1 MKAPVARRIAFVLG
15 ALAFACQVYDSSLL
29 DGEGG
34 SPIPEDQWGSGIGW
48 WSVKTANGCVS
59 AGSPTVNDRPK
70 NAGGESV
77 APLYF
82 AVRDMALGSLDRA
95 GEPTDE
101 AWKQLGFDLDGQCT
115 SSDTCPG
122 VEQVACTSKGTGLP
136 IDGAECRD
144 NTFGRLEDEAVALEG
159 IGKTIGL
166 SNDGF
171 NCSLCGGVYNFVIK
185 LSEWNG
191 QPDDSN
197 VRVDFYPS
205 PGLENPPGWQC
216 DINAPIGEWKANGC
230 WTKSDRWTIQE
241 DSYSG
246 TLADGADLPP
256 ANLNDP
262 SAYVRQGYIVGQL
275 PADALLWFPGDKA
288 TVRAYPLKIQLGIFA
303 GRLVQK
309 DGAWHIADGTIAGR
323 SKGEDL
329 IEAFELLGFCE
340 GHQYYGTMKLYV
352 NNYLD
357 ILASGAVSPE
367 ATCDALS
374 VGIGFT
380 ADEASFSTT
389 PADVV
394 PLPGC
399 PGSGGAGGTGGSAG
413 AAGSGG
419 SAGGTGG
426 AGGSGGAGAAG
437 GAGGA
442 GGNGGVGGTGG
453 VSTGGT
459 GASGG
464 SAGSAGASGAAGS
477 TAGSSGSTGDG
488 G

>member
-1 MKAPVARRIAFVLG
+1 
-15 ALAFACQVYDSSLL
+15 
-29 DGEGG
+29 
-34 SPIPEDQWGSGIGW
+34 
-48 WSVKTANGCVS
+48 
-59 AGSPTVNDRPK
+59 
-70 NAGGESV
+70 V
-77 APLYF
+77 APHYF

-95 GEPTDE
+95 GEPTDL
-101 AWKQLGFDLDGQCT
+101 AWQTLGFDLDGVCT
-115 SSDTCPG
+115 NSDTCGDEIDVVP
-122 VEQVACTSKGTGLP
+122 CTSVGTGIP
-136 IDGAECRD
+136 NDGKECRD

-205 PGLENPPGWQC
+205 PGIENPPSWKC
-216 DINAPIGEWKANGC
+216 DINAPVGEWKSNGC
-230 WTKSDRWTIQE
+230 WTRSDKWTIQE
-241 DSYSG
+241 DSYTG
-246 TLADGADLPP
+246 TLQAGAELPP
-256 ANLNDP
+256 AKLNDP

-275 PADALLWFPGDKA
+275 PSDALLWFPGDKA
-288 TVRAYPLKIQLGIFA
+288 TVRAYPLKIQAGIFA
-303 GRLVQK
+303 GKLVQQ

-329 IEAFELLGFCE
+329 VEAFELLGFCQ

-357 ILASGAVSPE
+357 ILASGAVSE
-367 ATCDALS
+367 TATCDALS

-389 PADVV
+389 PAAVV

-399 PGSGGAGGTGGSAG
+399 PTTDGGTDGGNDAGSDASTGGSGGSGGAGGTGGG
-413 AAGSGG
+413 A
-419 SAGGTGG
+419 
-426 AGGSGGAGAAG
+426 
-437 GAGGA
+437 
-442 GGNGGVGGTGG
+442 GGTGG
-453 VSTGGT
+453 VSTGG
-459 GASGG
+459 
-464 SAGSAGASGAAGS
+464 SAGSAGVGGSAGAAG
-477 TAGSSGSTGDG
+477 TAGSAGTSADAG
-488 G
+488 